1 MEWWQIL
8 IIVAVAGVIVDN
20 MVCNI
25 CRSYVYGKGK
35 KKDGE
40 QE

>member
-1 MEWWQIL
+1 MEWWQIF
-8 IIVAVAGVIVDN
+8 IIVTVAGVILDN

-25 CRSYVYGKGK
+25 CRAIVSK

-40 QE
+40 HE